1 MSKLRFYA
9 ALLAAKAARFG
20 MKLLGRNASYLPG
33 MIALKICKDVMG
45 HLQLPKTVIC
55 VTGTNGKT
63 TVSNLLTNVLRKS
76 GFSVTNNS
84 LGSNVQAGVA
94 AALLEDANLLGKI
107 RKDVAVLEVDERSSL
122 LIYPY
127 IKPTVLVCNNIMRD
141 SIKRNAHTDFICY
154 ILNEAIPAGT
164 RLVLNADDIICC
176 HLGLNNPD
184 RTYFGITAQV
194 PENSTLPFLRDIVYC
209 PECGTMLEAE
219 YIRYDHIGRIYC
231 PNCDYRTPQPDYAVS
246 AIDAE
251 AGTFTVSHNGMD
263 EVYKLVNDNITN
275 LYNFC
280 GAITVLRQIGV
291 SYEQIKAAFES
302 VEIVKSRHDEI
313 TAGGKTLKIILAKGQ
328 NPVACTGVFRYT
340 AGCPGENK
348 TVLITV
354 DDVDDNTNN
363 SENPSW
369 LFDADHSLLNDP
381 SVAKIIFVGIRSG
394 DHYLRSLMAGI
405 PADKVFALPTW
416 QAGVDLIDMENTG
429 DIYLLYDP
437 YKGAEMREIK
447 AELLRRM
454 EGGNAR

>member
-1 MSKLRFYA
+1 M
-9 ALLAAKAARFG
+9 
-20 MKLLGRNASYLPG
+20 
-33 MIALKICKDVMG
+33 
-45 HLQLPKTVIC
+45 
-55 VTGTNGKT
+55 
-63 TVSNLLTNVLRKS
+63 
-76 GFSVTNNS
+76 
-84 LGSNVQAGVA
+84 
-94 AALLEDANLLGKI
+94 
-107 RKDVAVLEVDERSSL
+107 
-122 LIYPY
+122 
-127 IKPTVLVCNNIMRD
+127 
-141 SIKRNAHTDFICY
+141 
-154 ILNEAIPAGT
+154 
-164 RLVLNADDIICC
+164 
-176 HLGLNNPD
+176 
-184 RTYFGITAQV
+184 
-194 PENSTLPFLRDIVYC
+194 
-209 PECGTMLEAE
+209 
-219 YIRYDHIGRIYC
+219 
-231 PNCDYRTPQPDYAVS
+231 
-246 AIDAE
+246 
-251 AGTFTVSHNGMD
+251 
-263 EVYKLVNDNITN
+263 
-275 LYNFC
+275 
-280 GAITVLRQIGV
+280 
-291 SYEQIKAAFES
+291 
-302 VEIVKSRHDEI
+302 
-313 TAGGKTLKIILAKGQ
+313 KIILAKGQ